1 MGSPASGGD
10 FHSEAG
16 YCLLE
21 TDEERD
27 NSSSMTARDALMT
40 FSLLR
45 LDRWMDRYR
54 HTHTH
59 SKINLLQTLETV
71 LRPNSK

>member
-45 LDRWMDRYR
+45 LDGWIEID
-54 HTHTH
+54 THTH

>member
-45 LDRWMDRYR
+45 LDGWIEIDT
-54 HTHTH
+54 HTHTPK
-59 SKINLLQTLETV
+59 STFY
-71 LRPNSK
+71 RP